1 MITLA
6 HVDRMHALST
16 EDNRV
21 LFTRDASGGPFIVPV
36 TVAAVTSAQWRS
48 PFALRVLVLRRRNA
62 VTVVVHQMLATALAN
77 QVRQLDLRSS
87 ILSTP
92 VQNDCERLF
101 DIKCARVN

>member
-16 EDNRV
+16 EDTRV
-21 LFTRDASGGPFIVPV
+21 LFPRDASGGPSIVPV
-36 TVAAVTSAQWRS
+36 TVAAVTSARRRS
-48 PFALRVLVLRRRNA
+48 PFAFRVLVLRRCNIVA
-62 VTVVVHQMLATALAN
+62 VAVHQMLATALAN

-92 VQNDCERLF
+92 VQNDRE
-101 DIKCARVN
+101 IV